1 MEITTLQI
9 ARSCWRQFLL
19 FFQKIRIK
27 SENAGGFTP
36 QSVAAKALAAKDAPH
51 NPSTGA
57 A

>member
-19 FFQKIRIK
+19 FFQKIRIR

-51 NPSTGA
+51 NPSTSA